1 MKRLGLG
8 VSQVDW
14 TITFD
19 VVSKIRVS
27 LCKDTAQHRTPFEGR
42 DVHQSQPCRA
52 IIPETTLIRFHT
64 EFSTTQPTHYR
75 GTSLIRNCTPP

>member
-27 LCKDTAQHRTPFEGR
+27 LCKDTAQHRKPFGGL
-42 DVHQSQPCRA
+42 DVHQSQACRA
-52 IIPETTLIRFHT
+52 IISETTLMRFHT
-64 EFSTTQPTHYR
+64 EFSTTKTTHYR
-75 GTSLIRNCTPP
+75 GTSLIRNCNPP